1 MSNSKNAIQEIKKL
15 MVQFGF
21 LSEEVS
27 LQSFKLQDDTILNT
41 EKLEVGSKIYKIN
54 EAFEQVNLEDGVYR
68 LKENFEIEVS
78 EGEIKSVKE
87 VVEEPVEEVK
97 EEVVEEPSLEVVSD
111 EPEASEEVKEQFS
124 AESQILEMFKDF
136 IGKVNEK
143 MSSLEEEVKSVK
155 ADFNKFKS
163 EPAAPK
169 VMDGKTEQFNK
180 NLDEIDSKVNQILNL
195 RRNNNK

>member
-1 MSNSKNAIQEIKKL
+1 MSNSKNAIKEIKKL

-21 LSEEVS
+21 LSEDVS
-27 LQSFKLQDDTILNT
+27 VQSFKLEDDTILNT

-87 VVEEPVEEVK
+87 VSEEPVEEVK
-97 EEVVEEPSLEVVSD
+97 EEVVVEEPVSE
-111 EPEASEEVKEQFS
+111 EPVKSEEVKEEFS

-136 IGKVNEK
+136 IGKMNEK

-169 VMDGKTEQFNK
+169 IADGKTEQFNK

>member
-27 LQSFKLQDDTILNT
+27 LQSFKLEDDTILNT

-54 EAFEQVNLEDGVYR
+54 EAFEQVSLEDGVYR

-78 EGEIKSVKE
+78 DGEIKSVKE
-87 VVEEPVEEVK
+87 VVVEPIEEEKVEEV
-97 EEVVEEPSLEVVSD
+97 VVEEAAVEPVVS
-111 EPEASEEVKEQFS
+111 EEKVEEEQFS
-124 AESQILEMFKDF
+124 AESQILEMFKTF
-136 IGKVNEK
+136 IGQMNEK

-169 VMDGKTEQFNK
+169 IADGKTENFNK
-180 NLDEIDSKVNQILNL
+180 HLDDVDSKVSQILNL
-195 RRNNNK
+195 RKIK

>member
-21 LSEEVS
+21 MSEEVS
-27 LQSFKLQDDTILNT
+27 LQSFKLEDDTILNT

-54 EAFEQVNLEDGVYR
+54 EAFEQVSLEDGVYR

-87 VVEEPVEEVK
+87 IVEEPIEEEKVEEVVVEEAAVEPVVSEEKVEE
-97 EEVVEEPSLEVVSD
+97 
-111 EPEASEEVKEQFS
+111 EQFS
-124 AESQILEMFKDF
+124 AETQLLEMFKDF
-136 IGKVNEK
+136 IGQVNQK

-169 VMDGKTEQFNK
+169 VVDGKTESFNK
-180 NLDEIDSKVNQILNL
+180 HLDEVDSKVNQILNL